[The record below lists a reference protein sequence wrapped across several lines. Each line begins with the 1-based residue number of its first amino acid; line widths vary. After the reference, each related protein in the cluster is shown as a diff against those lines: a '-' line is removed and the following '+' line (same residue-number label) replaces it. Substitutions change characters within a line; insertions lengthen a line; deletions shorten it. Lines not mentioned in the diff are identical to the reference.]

1 LKEFTDFT
9 NKTPDKLLKEAENE
23 IKKGLLMLERYP
35 KTFFRFQGIYLYVF
49 VLLAAVTE

>member
-23 IKKGLLMLERYP
+23 IMFYP
-35 KTFFRFQGIYLYVF
+35 EIISL
-49 VLLAAVTE
+49 